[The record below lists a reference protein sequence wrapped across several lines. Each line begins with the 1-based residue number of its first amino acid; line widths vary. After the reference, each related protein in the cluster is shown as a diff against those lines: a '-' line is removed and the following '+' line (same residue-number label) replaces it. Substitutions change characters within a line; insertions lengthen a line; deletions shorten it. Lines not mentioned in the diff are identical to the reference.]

1 MRDLADMALEHQ
13 PRALGQISITTSVKR
28 KSSRLDDLYQKG
40 CLKALFPDRDDHVEA
55 VLINTSGG
63 ITGGDRLEVKA
74 RAKSNAHMAIST
86 QACERVYRAQADS
99 IGKVN
104 TALTVSDGAM
114 LAWLPQ
120 ETIFFD
126 GGQLER
132 TLTVNLEKSARALVI
147 EPVLFGRLAMGE
159 TQLNGHFR
167 DRIDV
172 SIDGDLVYRDTTL
185 LAGDIT
191 AKLARPAVA
200 SGMQAMATLLYRAPD
215 AAGYQAQLAAYLNPT
230 SGSSLLSK
238 DFLALRFLALD
249 GQELRKMML
258 PILDLFTRNT
268 LPKCWRL

>member
-1 MRDLADMALEHQ
+1 MRDLADMGLEHQ

-28 KSSRLDDLYQKG
+28 KSSGLDDLYQKG
-40 CLKALFPDRDDHVEA
+40 CLKALFPDRNDHVEA

-63 ITGGDRLEVKA
+63 ITGGDRLDVKA
-74 RAKSNAHMAIST
+74 HAKRNAHMVIST
-86 QACERVYRAQADS
+86 QACERVYRAQANS

-104 TALTVSDGAM
+104 TGLTVSDGAM

-132 TLTVNLEKSARALVI
+132 RLTLNLEKSARALVI
-147 EPVLFGRLAMGE
+147 ESVLFGRLAMGE
-159 TQLNGHFR
+159 TQINGHFR

-191 AKLARPAVA
+191 SKLARPAVA
-200 SGMQAMATLLYRAPD
+200 SGMRAMATLLYRAPE
-215 AAGYQAQLAAYLNPT
+215 AAGYHAQLAAHLNPT
-230 SGSSLLSK
+230 SGSTLLAK
-238 DFLALRFLALD
+238 DFLALRFLASD